1 VNGSAIVNGNLT
13 VNGTTTTI
21 NSNTISIDD
30 KTIEL
35 AAVVT
40 TTFACTV
47 QNNSTTISGVTPV
60 SGLIPGMVVSSISA
74 GISVPAGTVIN
85 SITGNTVVLSNVV
98 TGSTGTASF
107 EAVGPSDTAAN
118 GGGLVLK
125 GTVDK
130 TILYDNTRTDK
141 YWVFTENLE
150 LALNKKF
157 VIGNQLVLN
166 TTTLGPT
173 VVSSS
178 LTTVGTLS
186 GLTVSGNATFDT
198 NTLFVDAGNDKVG
211 VGVSSGLTGTLTV
224 LNPPANVNANTI
236 AGLGLDVQAPW
247 MRIGDANSGGNT
259 GGRTF
264 TNGVGIKFH
273 DEAVAHYSIGIN
285 SNNFVIAN
293 TSALGDQL
301 FPSGFTPGITLTTA
315 GNVGIGNNPTTK
327 LDVNGSIKASQY
339 GTLGNFSAQ
348 LGQIRVG
355 GDDFGNV
362 IRVVN
367 DTNMN
372 IIANNNIFFNTGA
385 ATNGSNYGS
394 NVAYFGT
401 NGLYLPSGKGID
413 FSANANAS
421 GMTSELLDDYETGTW
436 TPGVSFNN
444 GSTGITYSAQNGLY
458 TKVGRKVTVTG
469 YLSLTNKGSSTGTAR
484 ITGLPFTVANNGGAY
499 SFNSMYFS
507 DINPS
512 ENYVGANSFSGG
524 SQWFSTGYFGV
535 DKSKVLDSGEYYNY
549 VRFRR
554 VQTSAYA
561 WCLLF
566 VTKSGNTYTVTF
578 SALINVAAGGFVGE
592 EIVIPLHCGSGGA
605 PSAGHTHGVQL
616 MHGSPIISGTTYL
629 GWLSGNGGAYNPSPS
644 GAIFVTTTEANAG
657 GSGQIDYVQTNTAPT
672 EGQTYTVT
680 NTNTGLDIH
689 IGVFKDYIGG
699 SQFSTMNLGGYPD
712 LGNTTIVLIAQKSF
726 KGSDSFNNRLFKNTT
741 QIGPFSF
748 SYFV

>member
-186 GLTVSGNATFDT
+186 GLTVNGNATFDT
-198 NTLFVDAGNDKVG
+198 NTLFVDAANDKVG

-224 LNPPANVNANTI
+224 LNPPANVNANTL

-273 DEAVAHYSIGIN
+273 DNGIAHYSAGIN
-285 SNNFVIAN
+285 SSNFVIAN
-293 TSALGDQL
+293 TSTQGDQL
-301 FPSGFTPGITLTTA
+301 FPSGFTPGITLTTSN
-315 GNVGIGNNPTTK
+315 NVGIGLTNPTAK
-327 LDVNGSIKASQY
+327 LHTVGTSYFDVTSSTSDTSFYI
-339 GTLGNFSAQ
+339 LGNKVTGQGAIAHIRSDAVSAGDNVFGGIKFSSSPGADFIIGKNSRFGSGY
-348 LGQIRVG
+348 LEVRRET
-355 GDDFGNV
+355 GDTLLSIDGNGNV
-362 IRVVN
+362 
-367 DTNMN
+367 TL
-372 IIANNNIFFNTGA
+372 NN
-385 ATNGSNYGS
+385 SNL
-394 NVAYFGT
+394 VIGT
-401 NGLYLPSGKGID
+401 SGKGID

-421 GMTSELLDDYETGTW
+421 GMTSELLDDYEEGTFTVTPNTNLTLDSSYTTWFYTKIGRQVTISGLFRVSSVSGTNGVTGSL
-436 TPGVSFNN
+436 PFVSATSPAN
-444 GSTGITYSAQNGLY
+444 GTGAYAGGTMSTGVDIGDAGMAWYIAG
-458 TKVGRKVTVTG
+458 G
-469 YLSLTNKGSSTGTAR
+469 GSNVFTFYR
-484 ITGLPFTVANNGGAY
+484 IFDNGGWDQLP
-499 SFNSMYFS
+499 N
-507 DINPS
+507 
-512 ENYVGANSFSGG
+512 
-524 SQWFSTGYFGV
+524 
-535 DKSKVLDSGEYYNY
+535 
-549 VRFRR
+549 
-554 VQTSAYA
+554 
-561 WCLLF
+561 
-566 VTKSGNTYTVTF
+566 
-578 SALINVAAGGFVGE
+578 SALAPND
-592 EIVIPLHCGSGGA
+592 EIYV
-605 PSAGHTHGVQL
+605 T
-616 MHGSPIISGTTYL
+616 MTYFT
-629 GWLSGNGGAYNPSPS
+629 SS
-644 GAIFVTTTEANAG
+644 
-657 GSGQIDYVQTNTAPT
+657 
-672 EGQTYTVT
+672 
-680 NTNTGLDIH
+680 
-689 IGVFKDYIGG
+689 
-699 SQFSTMNLGGYPD
+699 
-712 LGNTTIVLIAQKSF
+712 
-726 KGSDSFNNRLFKNTT
+726 
-741 QIGPFSF
+741 
-748 SYFV
+748 